1 MGKARIFSRLQQL
14 LPHFQGLAGTQGQ
27 SYVRGS
33 FQTYVTECDDSG
45 HAQWGQLLGWLNR
58 LEAESADE
66 GRSEGAQVQ
75 VSIVF
80 MRLTHIGDHLS
91 IRIMQ
96 ASPEGTAVTDF

>member
-1 MGKARIFSRLQQL
+1 MGKARNFSRLQQL